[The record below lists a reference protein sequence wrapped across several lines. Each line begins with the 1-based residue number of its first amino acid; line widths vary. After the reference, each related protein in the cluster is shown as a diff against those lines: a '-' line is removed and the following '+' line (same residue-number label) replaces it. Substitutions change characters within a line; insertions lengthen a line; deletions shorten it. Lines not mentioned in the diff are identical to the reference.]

1 MRGNGLKMHQGR
13 FRLDI
18 WKNLISERVVTHW
31 NRLPR
36 ELVELPTLKVFK
48 KRTDVALSGM
58 VSGHRG
64 DGSMIGHDDPS
75 GLFQF

>member
-1 MRGNGLKMHQGR
+1 M
-13 FRLDI
+13 DI

-58 VSGHRG
+58 VSGHSG
-64 DGSMIGHDDPS
+64 GGLMAGLDDFS
-75 GLFQF
+75 LFLP